1 MRVKRQDLNITE
13 EKSQEIINEVLAPY
27 RQRIKNIAIYQEA
40 FTETVKQHYPL
51 TSQNLSELQDLQDIL
66 GLEDQDL
73 ISVKFS
79 MRSQLASVSITVE

>member
-1 MRVKRQDLNITE
+1 LNITE

-27 RQRIKNIAIYQEA
+27 RQRLKNIAIYQEA